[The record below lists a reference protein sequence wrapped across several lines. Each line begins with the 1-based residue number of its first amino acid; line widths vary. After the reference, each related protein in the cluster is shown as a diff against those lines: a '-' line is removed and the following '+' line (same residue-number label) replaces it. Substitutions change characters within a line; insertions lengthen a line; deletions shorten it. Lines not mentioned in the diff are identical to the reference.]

1 MGSGERVSLEA
12 IRQKATV
19 HVQVGD
25 NRHAIRL
32 IDQEGSGCGGE
43 AGDAIRD
50 SSADL
55 KEEIKS
61 LGKGSKGLGALA
73 LSLIGYMIMGESL
86 NILGLN

>member
-32 IDQEGSGCGGE
+32 ID
-43 AGDAIRD
+43 
-50 SSADL
+50 
-55 KEEIKS
+55 
-61 LGKGSKGLGALA
+61 
-73 LSLIGYMIMGESL
+73 
-86 NILGLN
+86 